1 MPWSIKIGI
10 CKSGFLSDLLQNL
23 LIVANNIILT
33 SLINLFILSDFFRT
47 DRIKFVSQFF
57 MAIPQSNQKIN
68 RNWHASKTSTIHSVV
83 CVEHCL
89 MHGQHTSYVGYID
102 TMPFARANLE
112 NIFQMHSDF
121 INL

>member
-1 MPWSIKIGI
+1 
-10 CKSGFLSDLLQNL
+10 
-23 LIVANNIILT
+23 
-33 SLINLFILSDFFRT
+33 
-47 DRIKFVSQFF
+47 

-68 RNWHASKTSTIHSVV
+68 RNWHASKTSTICAVV
-83 CVEHCL
+83 CVEKL
-89 MHGQHTSYVGYID
+89 SYAWTQHTSYVGYLD